1 MFNREYPEVLIVG
14 AGPVGQMAALTLARR
29 GIRVSIVDRE
39 WRTGAHSYALALH
52 PRSLELLDR
61 LGLLPRVLEQA
72 YRVRAM
78 GLYESGERRG
88 KLQISE
94 LRDDFSFIA
103 VMRQDALENLFE
115 QALNDQGVNVRW
127 NHQVV
132 TLTPE
137 EKKVA
142 ATIDHLEKSSF
153 GYAIDHSE
161 WIVLKSRT
169 LDVPFVIGADGHQ
182 SLVRRTL
189 GIDFPEVVEPEYFA
203 VFEFKSDADLGD
215 EMRLVLDPKT
225 MSVLWPL
232 PDGLCRWSFQL
243 KEWEEPLPPR
253 EKDRVKVQ
261 IGAARYPVLSEERL
275 RVLIRERAP
284 WFDGSIDEI
293 RWRMVVRFDRR
304 LADAFGK
311 QRMWLAGDAAHMTGP
326 VGIQSMNV
334 GLREAWTLAN
344 LIADVLEGKAAPEK
358 LAEYNDR
365 WLAEWRFLLGLE
377 GGLEPGPSAEA
388 WIRPYAG
395 RLLSALPASGADLAA
410 LARQAGLE
418 VRSGVA
424 VP

>member
-1 MFNREYPEVLIVG
+1 MFTREYPEVLIVG

-72 YRVRAM
+72 YRVRAV
-78 GLYESGERRG
+78 GLYEGGERRG
-88 KLQISE
+88 KLQISD

-115 QALNDQGVNVRW
+115 QALHDLGVNVRW

-153 GYAIDHSE
+153 GYAIAHTE
-161 WIVLKSRT
+161 WIVLKSLT
-169 LDVPFVIGADGHQ
+169 VDVPFVIGADGHQ

-189 GIDFPEVVEPEYFA
+189 GIDFPEVAEPEYFA
-203 VFEFKSDADLGD
+203 VFEFKSDVDLGD
-215 EMRLVLDPKT
+215 EMRLVLDPET

-232 PDGLCRWSFQL
+232 PDGHCRWSFQL
-243 KEWEEPLPPR
+243 KDWEEPLPPR
-253 EKDRVKVQ
+253 EKDRVEVQ

-275 RVLIRERAP
+275 RAYIRERAP

-358 LAEYNDR
+358 MAEYNEER
-365 WLAEWRFLLGLE
+365 LAEWRFLLGLE

-418 VRSGVA
+418 VRPGVA